1 MSIDRPTMED
11 VASRAGVSRALVSI
25 VFRDVPGAS
34 KATRARVLA
43 AATELGFEPDRRASR
58 LGRSRTRMVG
68 VVFAFGGDFHAEV
81 IDGIYACADE
91 NGYEVVLSAVTP
103 RRGEAAAVRAVL
115 AERCEGV
122 ILIGPQL
129 SSRHIAELAGRVPT
143 VVLLRHLRLATID
156 AVRTD
161 ERAAM
166 TLLVDHLTRLGHQRI
181 LHLDGGSAAGAA
193 QRRQA
198 YRAAMARHG
207 LDPQV
212 LAGGLDEDAGARAV
226 DSLLRA
232 AAHDRPTAI
241 AAFNDRCALGALHRL
256 HAGGLQVPVDIS
268 LTGFDDIPAAGYHH
282 LELTTIRQDADR
294 LGHQALELLRDR
306 LDDRQDPTP
315 PHLISPRLVIRS
327 TTAPPT

>member
-91 NGYEVVLSAVTP
+91 HGYEVVLSAVTP

-122 ILIGPQL
+122 ILIGPRL
-129 SSRHIAELAGRVPT
+129 SSPHIADLAVRVPT

-161 ERAAM
+161 EKAAM
-166 TLLVDHLTRLGHQRI
+166 TLLVDHLVGLGHRRI

-198 YRAAMARHG
+198 YRAAMTRHG
-207 LDPQV
+207 LAPHV
-212 LAGGLDEDAGARAV
+212 VAGGLDEDAGARAV
-226 DSLLRA
+226 DHLLQTA
-232 AAHDRPTAI
+232 GNNGPTAI

-256 HAGGLQVPVDIS
+256 HAGGLQVPRDVS

-282 LELTTIRQDADR
+282 LQLTTIRQDADQ
-294 LGHQALELLRDR
+294 LGHRALELLRDR
-306 LDDRQDPTP
+306 LDDVRDPAP
-315 PHLISPRLVIRS
+315 PHLVAPSLTIRH
-327 TTAPPT
+327 TTAPPA